1 MKSEIQIKNS
11 AGVCR
16 IEIEGTIGVPEEWQ
30 FDQPEARVATY
41 EKFLDT
47 VRRIAGIDAPQI
59 VCDIRSTG
67 GDVNDALLIHDALCS
82 LDAHITTRCYGYTAS
97 AATIIAQAASPGCR
111 EISAN
116 ALYLIHTAIC
126 AAEGNA
132 AEIAGKLDLLRQT
145 DTRIAAVYAARS
157 GRPAGEFEALMAEET
172 FDDITV
178 NELCARALIR
188 RPTFYSHFE
197 DKYDFLRFYLNEI
210 QWQIESE
217 ADAATDSPVEQFP
230 RSWRARIAFIDER
243 PARIRMGLRS
253 KSLPIIFEIIS
264 EHIFASSSRRVRAYC
279 GAVTDSP
286 ELADTLATFTV
297 GGLIQNLKRYLT
309 EPNLDPDALTA
320 EMTTVFEP
328 LWNSFTSEAV

>member
-1 MKSEIQIKNS
+1 MEKKK
-11 AGVCR
+11 
-16 IEIEGTIGVPEEWQ
+16 
-30 FDQPEARVATY
+30 DLRVQKTY
-41 EKFLDT
+41 
-47 VRRIAGIDAPQI
+47 R
-59 VCDIRSTG
+59 
-67 GDVNDALLIHDALCS
+67 ALM
-82 LDAHITTRCYGYTAS
+82 
-97 AATIIAQAASPGCR
+97 AA
-111 EISAN
+111 
-116 ALYLIHTAIC
+116 
-126 AAEGNA
+126 
-132 AEIAGKLDLLRQT
+132 
-145 DTRIAAVYAARS
+145 
-157 GRPAGEFEALMAEET
+157 FEALMAEET

-188 RPTFYSHFE
+188 MG
-197 DKYDFLRFYLNEI
+197 LRSKSLPIINEI

-217 ADAATDSPVEQFP
+217 ADAATDSPVEHFQ
-230 RSWRARIAFIDER
+230 RSWRALIAFIDER
-243 PARIRMGLRS
+243 PALIRMGLRS

-320 EMTTVFEP
+320 EMTTVFEH

>member
-1 MKSEIQIKNS
+1 MEKKN
-11 AGVCR
+11 
-16 IEIEGTIGVPEEWQ
+16 
-30 FDQPEARVATY
+30 DLRVQKTY
-41 EKFLDT
+41 
-47 VRRIAGIDAPQI
+47 R
-59 VCDIRSTG
+59 
-67 GDVNDALLIHDALCS
+67 ALM
-82 LDAHITTRCYGYTAS
+82 
-97 AATIIAQAASPGCR
+97 AA
-111 EISAN
+111 
-116 ALYLIHTAIC
+116 
-126 AAEGNA
+126 
-132 AEIAGKLDLLRQT
+132 
-145 DTRIAAVYAARS
+145 
-157 GRPAGEFEALMAEET
+157 FETLMAEET

-217 ADAATDSPVEQFP
+217 ADAATDSPVEHFQ
-230 RSWRARIAFIDER
+230 RSWRALIAFIDER
-243 PARIRMGLRS
+243 PAL
-253 KSLPIIFEIIS
+253 FEIIS
-264 EHIFASSSRRVRAYC
+264 EHVFASSSRRVRAYC

-320 EMTTVFEP
+320 EMTTVFEH

>member
-1 MKSEIQIKNS
+1 MEKKK
-11 AGVCR
+11 
-16 IEIEGTIGVPEEWQ
+16 
-30 FDQPEARVATY
+30 DLRVQKTY
-41 EKFLDT
+41 
-47 VRRIAGIDAPQI
+47 R
-59 VCDIRSTG
+59 
-67 GDVNDALLIHDALCS
+67 ALM
-82 LDAHITTRCYGYTAS
+82 
-97 AATIIAQAASPGCR
+97 AA
-111 EISAN
+111 
-116 ALYLIHTAIC
+116 
-126 AAEGNA
+126 
-132 AEIAGKLDLLRQT
+132 
-145 DTRIAAVYAARS
+145 
-157 GRPAGEFEALMAEET
+157 FEALMAEET

-217 ADAATDSPVEQFP
+217 ADAATDSPVEHFQ
-230 RSWRARIAFIDER
+230 RSWRALIAFIDER
-243 PARIRMGLRS
+243 PAL
-253 KSLPIIFEIIS
+253 IFEIIS

-320 EMTTVFEP
+320 EMTTVFEH